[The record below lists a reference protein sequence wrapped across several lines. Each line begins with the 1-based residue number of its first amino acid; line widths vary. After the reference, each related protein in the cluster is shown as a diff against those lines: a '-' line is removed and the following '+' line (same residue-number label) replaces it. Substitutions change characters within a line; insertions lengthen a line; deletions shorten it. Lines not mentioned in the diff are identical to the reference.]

1 MADFS
6 STPLYALMK
15 IGQFSSESEEK
26 RENMQ
31 IVNFLHFHFTRPVMP
46 LTI

>member
-1 MADFS
+1 MAGFLF
-6 STPLYALMK
+6 TPLYALPK
-15 IGQFSSESEEK
+15 IGQFSSKSEEK

-31 IVNFLHFHFTRPVMP
+31 IVNFLHFHFTRPVTP